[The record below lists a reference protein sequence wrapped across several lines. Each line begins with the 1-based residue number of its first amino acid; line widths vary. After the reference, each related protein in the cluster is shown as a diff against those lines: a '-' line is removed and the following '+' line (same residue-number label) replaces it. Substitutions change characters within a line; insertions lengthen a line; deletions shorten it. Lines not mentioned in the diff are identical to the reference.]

1 MKRFF
6 LILLL
11 LLGFN
16 SAYADE
22 IGKDIN
28 QYNILTEA
36 DYSVLFYSNKEAFIK
51 QFGKGD
57 EKEGELRTY
66 FLIGNL
72 NLPDIKKEMIANMEK
87 EKLSL
92 QEGKFDIEM
101 LERVDVPLMKA
112 VDNFLDHVKE
122 IQLVDCFIYM
132 YMLDSEIYYST
143 WSNKYPKAMISNATD
158 IAISRFDNRFW
169 FNNIKNC
176 YDKKDKKIKSLVDNI
191 VDCASDYK
199 QLIFSETEKVLN
211 QLEPYQN
218 WYENLY
224 QLKQNEETIRE
235 YSVSGETYRDIPK
248 IMIED

>member
-57 EKEGELRTY
+57 EKEGEIRTY
-66 FLIGNL
+66 FLLGNL
-72 NLPDIKKEMIANMEK
+72 NLLEIKKEVIADMEM

-92 QEGKFDIEM
+92 QNGKFDIEM

-132 YMLDSEIYYST
+132 YMLDSGIYLEH
-143 WSNKYPKAMISNATD
+143 WINEYPKAMISNAID

-169 FNNIKNC
+169 FNSIKNC
-176 YDKKDKKIKSLVDNI
+176 YDTKDRQPKSMINDI
-191 VDCASDYK
+191 EECASDYK
-199 QLIFSETEKVLN
+199 QLILSETEKVLN
-211 QLEPYQN
+211 QLKPYQDK
-218 WYENLY
+218 YENLY
-224 QLKQNEETIRE
+224 QLKTDEEVVRE
-235 YSVSGETYRDIPK
+235 YSISGKTFRDIPK
-248 IMIED
+248 VIVEN